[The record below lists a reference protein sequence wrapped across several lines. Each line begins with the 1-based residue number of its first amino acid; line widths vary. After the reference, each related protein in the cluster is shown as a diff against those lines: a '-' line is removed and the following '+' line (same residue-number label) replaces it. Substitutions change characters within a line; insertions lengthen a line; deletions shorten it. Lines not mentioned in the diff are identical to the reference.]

1 MDIIMKITVIS
12 IIVIVIVVLLAQVYS
27 TMSTEK
33 TEQHKYQVLK
43 TYDNFEVRKYEPAI
57 FSSVKLGKRN
67 YRESSGM
74 GFRILAGYIFGGNAK
89 EESIAMTSPVTME
102 LGETTTMKFMVPK
115 GYDMNSLPTP
125 NDKSIAFEKQDEKI
139 IAAIRFDGWAN
150 NEKIAEFTE
159 LLKQAL
165 AKENLQHK
173 NQFSYLG
180 YNPPYEVINRRNEV
194 VVEVIDYK

>member
-1 MDIIMKITVIS
+1 MKITIIS

-33 TEQHKYQVLK
+33 TEQHKYQVIK
-43 TYDNFEVRKYEPAI
+43 TYDNFEIRKYEPAI
-57 FSSVKLGKRN
+57 FSSVNMRSKT
-67 YRESSGM
+67 YEESSGK
-74 GFRILAGYIFGGNAK
+74 GFRVLAGYIFGGNTSN
-89 EESIAMTSPVTME
+89 ESIAMTSPVTME
-102 LGETTTMKFMVPK
+102 LGETMIMKFMVPK
-115 GYDMNSLPTP
+115 GYDMNSLPEP
-125 NDKSIAFEKQDEKI
+125 NDKSIAFEQQDEKI

-180 YNPPYEVINRRNEV
+180 YNPPYEVINRRNEI
-194 VVEVIDYK
+194 VVELIDYK

>member
-1 MDIIMKITVIS
+1 MKITVIS
-12 IIVIVIVVLLAQVYS
+12 IIAIVIVVLLAQVYS

-139 IAAIRFDGWAN
+139 AD
-150 NEKIAEFTE
+150 FTE

-180 YNPPYEVINRRNEV
+180 YNPPYEVINRRNEI
-194 VVEVIDYK
+194 VVELIDYK